1 MAHTNWVI
9 EKILIKGLLT
19 KVWAGCWDVKK
30 GGCGSWQPEG
40 DVTTTRSEAAM
51 GRVELEP

>member
-40 DVTTTRSEAAM
+40 DVTTTRPEAAM
-51 GRVELEP
+51 GQVELEP